1 MTPSQ
6 KANDLVDQFRMILM
20 QEDTDCGNEC
30 LCTLIA
36 IKNAEIVANEVMKF
50 DDSEY
55 HNFWCLVVQELKRM

>member
-36 IKNAEIVANEVMKF
+36 IKHSEIVVNEILKLVEKQ
-50 DDSEY
+50 Y
-55 HNFWCLVVQELKRM
+55 HNYWMLVIQELKKM